1 MRRSTVPSAA
11 AGTGSADN
19 VRSVSAGAWGAVGLL
34 GALLAAAIWIYNRLV
49 SDRNLAREGFADIDV
64 QLKRRADLVPQLV
77 AAVRGYAS
85 HEQALLTS
93 VAELRSAA
101 VAAKPGVDAGRFD
114 SERAL
119 GARLKQVLLLQ
130 EAYPQLK
137 ADANFRDLSAKLV
150 DTEDQ
155 LQYARRFYNGA
166 VKQYRNRLESFP
178 HVLVARAF
186 GFEPLPFFETDG
198 REAVKVQL

>member
-1 MRRSTVPSAA
+1 MS
-11 AGTGSADN
+11 G
-19 VRSVSAGAWGAVGLL
+19 GAWTAVGVL
-34 GALLAAAIWIYNRLV
+34 GSVLVAAIWLYNRLV
-49 SDRNLAREGFADIDV
+49 ADRNLGLQGFADIDV

-77 AAVRGYAS
+77 EAVRGYAA
-85 HEQALLTS
+85 HEKALLTS

-114 SERAL
+114 SEREL
-119 GARLKQVLLLQ
+119 GAKLKQVLLLQ

-150 DTEDQ
+150 EVEDH

-178 HVLVARAF
+178 DLLVARAF
-186 GFEPLPFFETDG
+186 GFKEMPFFETED
-198 REAVKVQL
+198 RAAVKVQL

>member
-1 MRRSTVPSAA
+1 MSTGGWV
-11 AGTGSADN
+11 
-19 VRSVSAGAWGAVGLL
+19 AVGLL
-34 GALLAAAIWIYNRLV
+34 GVVLVAIVWLYNRLIAE
-49 SDRNLAREGFADIDV
+49 RNLVLQGFADIDV

-77 AAVRGYAS
+77 EAVRGYAT
-85 HEQALLTS
+85 HEKALLTS

-114 SERAL
+114 SEREL
-119 GARLKQVLLLQ
+119 GSKLKQMLLLQ

-178 HVLVARAF
+178 DVLVAKLF
-186 GFEPLPFFETDG
+186 GFKEMPFFETED
-198 REAVKVQL
+198 RAAVRVQL

>member
-1 MRRSTVPSAA
+1 MSGA
-11 AGTGSADN
+11 
-19 VRSVSAGAWGAVGLL
+19 AWGAIGI
-34 GALLAAAIWIYNRLV
+34 LAAALIAAAWIYNRLI
-49 SDRNLAREGFADIDV
+49 SDRNLARQGFADIDV

-77 AAVRGYAS
+77 EAVRGYAS

-114 SERAL
+114 TERDL
-119 GARLKQVLLLQ
+119 GAKLKQLLLLQ

-150 DTEDQ
+150 DTEDH

-178 HVLVARAF
+178 EVIVARAF
-186 GFEPLPFFETDG
+186 GFAPLPFFETEERD
-198 REAVKVQL
+198 AVKVQL